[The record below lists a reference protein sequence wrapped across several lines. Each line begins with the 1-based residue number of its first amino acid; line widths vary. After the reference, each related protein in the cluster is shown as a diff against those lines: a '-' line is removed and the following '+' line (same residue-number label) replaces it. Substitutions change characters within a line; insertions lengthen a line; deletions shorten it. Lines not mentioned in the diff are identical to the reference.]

1 LTSVPWNIRDIRV
14 ITPSLPASV
23 AAHPRGFAVHLALP
37 KGSIPWSKLHRR
49 THGMNRRRIFAGIS
63 VITMCVLMFELGLT
77 RIFSATMYYH
87 FAFLAI
93 SLALFGSGASGVFIY
108 MIQRRLT
115 SARTGEW
122 LGLASQLFAIT
133 TLIALS
139 VVLTHPVA
147 LTGAA
152 AQNFRTL
159 AIIYAATTLPFFFAG
174 CVITL
179 AVTRFASDMSRLYLF
194 DLAGAA
200 MGCLL
205 FIPVL
210 NLIGAINTVLLVSA
224 GAAIA
229 SVIFCA
235 PTIARRSSV
244 ISSWVLAAGFVALPI
259 YNIATHRLDITVSKM
274 GTETEILFSKW
285 NSFSRI
291 TVRGN
296 LDRGDANILIDSD
309 AATQIIKD
317 AGNKAAHP
325 EPVSEIKS
333 IAYRLKHDANVL
345 IIGPGGGDDV
355 MAARATGMKAI
366 TAVEI
371 NPIIARD
378 VMSSEPFKSFSG
390 AIYEQPGVRLV
401 VDEGRS
407 FIRSSKDRYDI
418 IQATLVD
425 TWAATGA
432 GAFALTENNL
442 YTVEAFKDYV
452 THLTNDGLL
461 TMTRWYFEPPDQ
473 TLRLL
478 SISRAMMSELGIQN
492 PARHV
497 MLVVQG
503 DGANIAPAT
512 FILKKSEFTEA
523 EVRTIENIAAI
534 NGFTLLYTPLTRP
547 PNAFTKMMEAPNP
560 AQVWAKFETNVAP
573 TYDNNPFFF
582 NTVRLSNLGSLRSA
596 SNEGFKNNV
605 GTFLLFSL
613 FAITVVMVIVFIFGP
628 LILFRRSDLATG
640 GPSKISYLLYFACLG
655 AGFIIVEVAMIQKFI
670 LFLGHPVYALTVILF
685 SLLTFSALGSY
696 LSGRLFQQPRVPPIM
711 KLLGLVAVVI
721 IVYTFALPPLF
732 YGLVHW
738 PHPVRIIIAVVVMA
752 PLAALMGMP
761 MPLAIRLVS
770 RTAPELIPWAW
781 GVNGATSVM
790 GSVAAL
796 AIAISSGFYQAL
808 FVGAAL
814 YLLACVFLIRTK
826 NIENKTAAVT
836 PALSQAQPVLT

>member
-1 LTSVPWNIRDIRV
+1 
-14 ITPSLPASV
+14 
-23 AAHPRGFAVHLALP
+23 
-37 KGSIPWSKLHRR
+37 
-49 THGMNRRRIFAGIS
+49 MNRHRIFAGIS
-63 VITMCVLMFELGLT
+63 VTTMSVLMFELGLT

-108 MIQRRLT
+108 MIQRKLAP
-115 SARTGEW
+115 ARTGEW
-122 LGLASQLFAIT
+122 LGLASQLFAVT
-133 TLIALS
+133 TLIALY

-147 LTGAA
+147 LAGTAK
-152 AQNFRTL
+152 NFQTL

-205 FIPVL
+205 LIPVL
-210 NLIGAINTVLLVSA
+210 NLVGAINTVLLVSA

-235 PTIARRSSV
+235 PTVARRSSV
-244 ISSWVLAAGFVALPI
+244 VGAWVLAAGFVALPI
-259 YNIATHRLDITVSKM
+259 YNIATHRLDVTISKA
-274 GTETEILFSKW
+274 GTEARILFSKW

-291 TVRGN
+291 TVRGD
-296 LDRGDANILIDSD
+296 LDLDDVYILIDSD
-309 AATQIIKD
+309 AATRITRD

-325 EPVSEIKS
+325 EQTDGIKS

-355 MAARATGMKAI
+355 MAARTAGMKSI

-407 FIRSSKDRYDI
+407 FIRSSKESYDI

-452 THLTNDGLL
+452 THLTDDGLL

-478 SISRAMMSELGIQN
+478 SISRAMMNELGIQN

-497 MLVVQG
+497 MLMVEG
-503 DGANIAPAT
+503 LEPSTAPAT
-512 FILKKSEFTEA
+512 FIFKKSEFTDD
-523 EVRTIENIAAI
+523 EVHTIENLAET
-534 NGFTLLYTPLTRP
+534 NEFTLLYTPLTRP
-547 PNAFTKMMEAPNP
+547 PNVFTRMMEASNP
-560 AQVWAKFETNVAP
+560 AEVWGEFETNVAP

-582 NTVRLSNLGSLRSA
+582 NTVRLSKLGSLRSS
-596 SNEGFKNNV
+596 SNEWFKNNV

-628 LILFRRSDLATG
+628 LILFRRGDLATG
-640 GPSKISYLLYFACLG
+640 GRSKISYLLYFACLG

-670 LFLGHPVYALTVILF
+670 LFLGHPVYALTVVLF
-685 SLLTFSALGSY
+685 SLLIFSAIGSY
-696 LSGRLFQQPRVPPIM
+696 LSGRLFQQPRVPAM
-711 KLLGLVAVVI
+711 VKLLGLLAVVI
-721 IVYTFALPPLF
+721 IVYTVALPPIF
-732 YGLVHW
+732 YGLVHL
-738 PHPVRIIIAVVVMA
+738 PHPLRIIIAVVVMA

-796 AIAISSGFYQAL
+796 VIAISSGFYQAL
-808 FVGAAL
+808 LVGATL
-814 YLLACVFLIRTK
+814 YLLACFFLVRSK
-826 NIENKTAAVT
+826 SIEDKPEAAT
-836 PALSQAQPVLT
+836 RAFSQTQLLPT